1 MGVMSQH
8 QEPNSL
14 NVSPGVVVE
23 KSITDKRLPAATRA
37 GRTPTSHTHVLLQQL
52 ALEASRTTTA
62 APPRY
67 LVKRLLDSI
76 DPVKIWTVAFENTAP
91 KKPFNV

>member
-1 MGVMSQH
+1 MISGWNSPSIDFKPLSLNTGVGSKSSSSPLNMMGVMSQH

-23 KSITDKRLPAATRA
+23 KSITDKRLSAATRA

-52 ALEASRTTTA
+52 ALEAARTTN
-62 APPRY
+62 PR
-67 LVKRLLDSI
+67 
-76 DPVKIWTVAFENTAP
+76 
-91 KKPFNV
+91 